1 MDLGLKGKV
10 ALVTG
15 SSSGIGRAIALCLAQ
30 EGANMV
36 VNGRDTARVNA
47 VAGEVKAYGVDV
59 LIGLADITLAED
71 VRKMVADTIDR
82 FGRVDILINNAGTSL
97 MRDPLKLPDEEF
109 RYEME
114 LMFFAVVRACNEV
127 IPYMKKAGGGRI
139 INISSVYGKQPGGL
153 FDYDTIKA
161 AVNMLTKDLAN
172 LLAKDSILVNAVCP
186 GPIRTPLWEAP
197 GAGGDQLGKALGMSG
212 KEAMAWV
219 AEQHI
224 PLGHFGLP
232 EDIAHMVTFLASD
245 KANFITGQAIN
256 VDGGMVKTIV

>member
-36 VNGRDTARVNA
+36 VNGRDAARVNA

-71 VRKMVADTIDR
+71 VKKMVADTIDR

-139 INISSVYGKQPGGL
+139 INISSVYGKQPAGL
-153 FDYDTIKA
+153 FDYDAIKA

-212 KEAMAWV
+212 KEAMTWV

>member
-71 VRKMVADTIDR
+71 VKKMVADTIDR

-97 MRDPLKLPDEEF
+97 LRDPLKLPDEEF